1 MPKARE
7 ADSFYYKES
16 RPVSTVKQ
24 YSLECS
30 LWRHQSD
37 AELFELTLRP
47 KLTPAEISGVVEI
60 NVLATNLSSAFTQRL
75 PVKVN
80 VQQGDLLE
88 HANVLVSDLIYG

>member
-1 MPKARE
+1 
-7 ADSFYYKES
+7 
-16 RPVSTVKQ
+16 
-24 YSLECS
+24 
-30 LWRHQSD
+30 
-37 AELFELTLRP
+37 LFELTLHP

-88 HANVLVSDLIYG
+88 HANMLVSDLIYG